1 MSDENLPAVLP
12 ANTVPGKAHGHI
24 NRGGRRPGSTNEF
37 SETLKAAIL
46 ASIARVGGVEFLVK
60 IAEEDPRTYCMLLAK
75 VLPLTIQGAN
85 GETPH
90 ITVTVEHV

>member
-1 MSDENLPAVLP
+1 M
-12 ANTVPGKAHGHI
+12 
-24 NRGGRRPGSTNEF
+24 
-37 SETLKAAIL
+37 
-46 ASIARVGGVEFLVK
+46 ASFDRVGGVEFLVK